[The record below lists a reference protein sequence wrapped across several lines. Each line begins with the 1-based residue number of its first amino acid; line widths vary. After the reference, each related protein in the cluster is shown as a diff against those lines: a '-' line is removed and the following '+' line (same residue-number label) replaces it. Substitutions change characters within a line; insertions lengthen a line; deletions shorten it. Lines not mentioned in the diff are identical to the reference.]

1 MFSILWE
8 ILQIEINYFNW
19 KTVATTKDSGF
30 IAKDFKKCYIF
41 QGKIRHQ
48 DFSEKKKVKLVLECL
63 KGIFTS

>member
-19 KTVATTKDSGF
+19 KTVATTKDSGLSLRTLKNVTF
-30 IAKDFKKCYIF
+30 FKGKSGIKIF
-41 QGKIRHQ
+41 QK
-48 DFSEKKKVKLVLECL
+48 KKKVKLVLECL